1 MHSRIST
8 SIVSAARLLTGP
20 FIFGGRPGLMIIV
33 ATLILIALFLG
44 GALPVVALDDGQ
56 SFVERIQSTDEWSAL
71 IDSTWGEGMPAVEQ
85 LEFFDQVM
93 DDIETGYGAYHNL
106 DLDLESIRNH
116 YRPEIAGGVSRGR
129 FAAIMNHISLAL
141 ADCHTFIIDRQV
153 NWYTP
158 AEPGVP
164 LFVVG
169 AWPDASR
176 FGASLTVL
184 PDDTLLV
191 IRALPGQQLGLEP
204 GDIVLGYDGVPWS
217 TLYRQLLEA
226 ELPIQ
231 LNWVCGSTEESIRH
245 CMMMSAGLNWHLF
258 DTIDVVKYSTG
269 ETLQLPTSPLQNQ
282 NETIYGVEQLPVP
295 GVPMPEYEEGN
306 FVSWG
311 IVEGTRIGYIYVA
324 SWDPDPRLQISEQFA
339 EAVRALMYD
348 YDTSGLILD
357 FRINTGGGA
366 LTPDDGFALLFDEE
380 VFTVGYALRVEG
392 SEDPYEMYPH
402 PELTPELLKIR
413 GDPESYYDRPIA
425 VLIGPGTVSAGDL
438 HAQRLLAHPRVRT
451 FGKPSNGGFTLND
464 NPDYGPRWWTSR
476 ATGSAYTV
484 DGARFLAHTGVPVDF
499 EVWLNPDDVAVGR
512 DTVVE
517 AAVSWIQHSQHSAVR
532 RASGR
537 RVPGP

>member
-1 MHSRIST
+1 MRSRISH
-8 SIVSAARLLTGP
+8 SIVSAPRIVPSLFAFGAGQGLL
-20 FIFGGRPGLMIIV
+20 V
-33 ATLILIALFLG
+33 AVVTLNLIASILG
-44 GALPVVALDDGQ
+44 VASPSVAREGGQ
-56 SFVERIQSTDEWSAL
+56 SSVGPILSTDEWSAL
-71 IDSTWGEGMPAVEQ
+71 IDSTWGEGMPAAEQ
-85 LEFFDQVM
+85 LAFFDRVI
-93 DDIETGYGAYHNL
+93 DDIDSGYGAYQNL
-106 DLDLESIRNH
+106 DLDLESIRNR

-141 ADCHTFIIDRQV
+141 SDCHTFIIDRQV
-153 NWYTP
+153 NWYTL
-158 AEPGVP
+158 AEPGAP

-176 FGASLTVL
+176 FGAALTVL

-217 TLYRQLLEA
+217 MLYRQLLEA

-231 LNWVCGSTEESIRH
+231 LNWVCGSTEESMHH

-258 DTIDVVKYSTG
+258 DTIDVVKFSTG
-269 ETLQLPTSPLQNQ
+269 ETLHLPTSPLQNQ
-282 NETIYGVEQLPVP
+282 TGTIYGVEQLPVP
-295 GVPMPEYEEGN
+295 GVPMPEYEEGD

-311 IVEGTRIGYIYVA
+311 IVQGTGIGYIYVA

-366 LTPDDGFALLFDEE
+366 LTADDGFALLFDKE

-402 PELTPELLKIR
+402 PELTPELLEIK
-413 GDPESYYDRPIA
+413 GDPESYYDKPIA

-438 HAQRLLAHPRVRT
+438 HSQRLLAHPRVRT

-464 NPDYGPRWWTSR
+464 NPDYGSRWWTSR

-484 DGARFLAHTGVPVDF
+484 EGTRYLAHTGVPVDF
-499 EVWLNPDDVAVGR
+499 AVWLQPSDVAAGI

-517 AAVSWIQHSQHSAVR
+517 AAISWIQRPIVR

-537 RVPGP
+537 RVAGP

>member
-1 MHSRIST
+1 MYSRIS
-8 SIVSAARLLTGP
+8 VSSRSASWYLPGPLAFGRRPSLL
-20 FIFGGRPGLMIIV
+20 IIV
-33 ATLILIALFLG
+33 VTPILIALLLG
-44 GALPVVALDDGQ
+44 GASPAIALEDGR
-56 SFVERIQSTDEWSAL
+56 SLVEKTQSTKKWSTL
-71 IDSTWGEGMPAVEQ
+71 IDSTWGGGMPAAEQ
-85 LEFFDQVM
+85 LDFFDRVM
-93 DDIETGYGAYHNL
+93 EHIETGYGAYHNIG
-106 DLDLESIRNH
+106 LDLESIRNR
-116 YRPEIAGGVSRGR
+116 YRAEIGSGVSRGR

-141 ADCHTFIIDRQV
+141 SDCHTFIIDRQV
-153 NWYTP
+153 SWYTP

-169 AWPDASR
+169 AWLDASR

-184 PDDTLLV
+184 EDETLLV
-191 IRALPGQQLGLEP
+191 VRALPGQRLGLEP
-204 GDIVLGYDGVPWS
+204 GDIVLGYDGVPWNM
-217 TLYRQLLEA
+217 LYRQLLEA

-231 LNWVCGSTEESIRH
+231 LNWVCGSNEESMHH

-258 DTIDVVKYSTG
+258 DTIDVIKHGNG
-269 ETLQLPTSPLQNQ
+269 ETLHLPTSPLQNQ
-282 NETIYGVEQLPVP
+282 NGTIYGVEQLPVP

-311 IVEGTRIGYIYVA
+311 VVQGTDIGYVYVA

-366 LTPDDGFALLFDEE
+366 LTPDDGFALLFDTE

-392 SEDPYEMYPH
+392 SEDPYEMYLH
-402 PELTPELLKIR
+402 PELTPELLKIK
-413 GDPESYYDRPIA
+413 GDQGSFYERPIA

-464 NPDYGPRWWTSR
+464 NPDYGFRWWTSR

-484 DGARFLAHTGVPVDF
+484 DRARYLAHTGVPVDF
-499 EVWLNPDDVAVGR
+499 EVWLQPDDVAAGI

-517 AAVSWIQHSQHSAVR
+517 AAISWIQRPVVR

-537 RVPGP
+537 RVPAS